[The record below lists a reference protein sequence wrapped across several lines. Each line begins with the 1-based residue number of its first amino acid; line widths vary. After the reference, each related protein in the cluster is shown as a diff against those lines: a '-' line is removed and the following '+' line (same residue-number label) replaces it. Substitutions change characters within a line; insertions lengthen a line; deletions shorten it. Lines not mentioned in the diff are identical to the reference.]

1 MSSLLAQTLNV
12 KLNFWNWIFN
22 EKNLEHISGVFRP
35 VGDQYTSLG
44 DQKILQAFFFLLY
57 FNDFTMHLI
66 ISTWLRRQKCRQ
78 EKNNETKRCWSKR
91 RNCIQKYFIHLNNRS
106 SKCSLFLLRKW
117 FTLLPVTPSVL
128 VATPFLLRLICRS
141 HKVIAT

>member
-91 RNCIQKYFIHLNNRS
+91 RNCIQKYFIHLNVRFFYYVNNLHCFLWLLLYWLPHLF
-106 SKCSLFLLRKW
+106 CSDW
-117 FTLLPVTPSVL
+117 FAGLT
-128 VATPFLLRLICRS
+128 RL
-141 HKVIAT
+141 